1 MLEWNVG
8 TYGIVRPTGFSVNL
22 LARLVA
28 RLRDGKVSGIDTLD
42 AIWNR
47 EDRHICSNL
56 RVYSEGS

>member
-8 TYGIVRPTGFSVNL
+8 TYGIVRNVIPSVNL